1 MGKKQDSSRI
11 TIANIVAMVGIVLLL
26 VFSFI
31 GHSYLS
37 GGELGWDVM
46 ISVGIT
52 AFTAFLL
59 WFLIKAKGAENQ
71 LDKWKIIEYVTLGV
85 YILFAIPASLLGGVM
100 HFFVI
105 NDNKDDIKKYAK
117 ADIQKINQ
125 LISDY
130 REFESEAITQTLT
143 GLGNAV
149 GINQR
154 VDISLSQFMEAEQIA
169 STKESVENFGTI
181 QHTKLIGANFETY
194 HTNVK
199 KLEQEIINAVD
210 GWSIMQMPS
219 KARMIEEL
227 ATSVENELT
236 KKSHDAKLPIIEY
249 SNGKYTIK
257 ETNQC
262 RDFYISGGTDSF
274 QFKNALQSTT
284 GFSVTAILVVLL
296 IHLLILF
303 NYIVA
308 YRTSSLG
315 IGKYCEEDGGIILK

>member
-1 MGKKQDSSRI
+1 MEKKQNSSRI

-85 YILFAIPASLLGGVM
+85 YILFAIPASLFGGVM
-100 HFFVI
+100 HFFVV

-117 ADIQKINQ
+117 ADIQKIEQ

-130 REFESEAITQTLT
+130 EDFEDEAITKTVT

-154 VDISLSQFMEAEQIA
+154 IDISLNQFMEAERIERK
-169 STKESVENFGTI
+169 KESVENFNSI
-181 QHTKLIGANFETY
+181 QRGKLISGSFTAY
-194 HTNVK
+194 HEKVKQQELEILNV
-199 KLEQEIINAVD
+199 VD
-210 GWSIMQMPS
+210 GWSIMQIPS

-227 ATSVENELT
+227 AISVENELT
-236 KKSHDAKLPIIEY
+236 KKSHDARLPVIEY

-274 QFKNALQSTT
+274 QFKNALQTTT
-284 GFSVTAILVVLL
+284 GFSVTAILVVFF
-296 IHLLILF
+296 IHFLILF

-315 IGKYCEEDGGIILK
+315 ISKYCEEDGGIILK